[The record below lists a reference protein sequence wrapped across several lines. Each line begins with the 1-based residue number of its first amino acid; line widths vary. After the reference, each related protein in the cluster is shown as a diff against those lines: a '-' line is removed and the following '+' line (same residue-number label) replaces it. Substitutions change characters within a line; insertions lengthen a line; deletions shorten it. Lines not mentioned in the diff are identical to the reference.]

1 MTSETLKSFLLDL
14 SVDIKSAITDE
25 QKLSVMTKYDMTICG
40 KDFNTI
46 NTIELRACIL
56 AKLNIDIS
64 INELNS
70 LVEIVCPSL
79 NMKLLPMRDANAQ
92 SYSEV
97 DCYQIEFP

>member
-14 SVDIKSAITDE
+14 SIDIKSAITDE
-25 QKLSVMTKYDMTICG
+25 QKLSAMTKYDMTICG

-70 LVEIVCPSL
+70 LVEIVCPSI
-79 NMKLLPMRDANAQ
+79 NMKLHPMKDANDQ
-92 SYSEV
+92 SHTEV